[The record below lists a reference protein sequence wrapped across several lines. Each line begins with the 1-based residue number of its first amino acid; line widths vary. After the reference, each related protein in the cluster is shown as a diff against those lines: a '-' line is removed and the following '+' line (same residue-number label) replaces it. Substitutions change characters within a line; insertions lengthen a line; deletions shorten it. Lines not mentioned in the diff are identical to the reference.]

1 MKRIA
6 WVFNGYMI
14 WAAFSGWLII
24 EGLSWIRDMI
34 QHARFHRGAQL
45 GATFGLLFVGGSF
58 WVMCA
63 MAMRRAKAEADHQEA
78 CYKWADAYRKAL
90 LGFLD
95 DPTRQR
101 AVIAVN
107 SCQEVRDALEDVHRA
122 ASRVLACQSQ
132 E

>member
-1 MKRIA
+1 
-6 WVFNGYMI
+6 
-14 WAAFSGWLII
+14 
-24 EGLSWIRDMI
+24 
-34 QHARFHRGAQL
+34 
-45 GATFGLLFVGGSF
+45 
-58 WVMCA
+58 
-63 MAMRRAKAEADHQEA
+63 MAMREAKAKTDHQEA